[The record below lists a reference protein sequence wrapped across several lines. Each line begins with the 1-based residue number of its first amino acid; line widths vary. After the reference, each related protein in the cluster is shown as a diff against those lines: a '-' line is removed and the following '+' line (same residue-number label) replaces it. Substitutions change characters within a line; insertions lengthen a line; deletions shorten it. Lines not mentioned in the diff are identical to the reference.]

1 MRLDYYCA
9 VKLRDSQ
16 GKEISD
22 AKTLKRFDGFTEK
35 SDGSDFTEFLEDT
48 LETAELAGE
57 PIRLEYRAEEARL
70 YARASFH
77 EARALDEAELE
88 DLTDYVHGQFIDGY
102 GSSDIAVRRFLKQ
115 YWIEFIHEEIS
126 GPIKIDAPRPAQRKT
141 KSAAKTNDLTRLRD
155 AVKTGDVQTVR
166 ALLDAGVKVD
176 GVPKPIDQY
185 FTEMPALSVAASNDN
200 VEIAKLLLSHGADPN
215 NASGVGPGL
224 QGKTAIMRTNFLDV
238 IDLLLAAGADPNH
251 KDEAGETL
259 ITWRRREADMMED
272 ILPDHAKELRDL
284 ADKIERHLG

>member
-9 VKLRDSQ
+9 VKLRDA
-16 GKEISD
+16 KREEITHV
-22 AKTLKRFDGFTEK
+22 KTLKRFDGFVEK
-35 SDGSDFTEFLEDT
+35 SEGSDFTEFLEDT
-48 LETAELAGE
+48 LSDAHLLGEHIQLEFRPAEG
-57 PIRLEYRAEEARL
+57 RL

-77 EARALDEAELE
+77 EKSPLDEAELE
-88 DLTDYVHGQFIDGY
+88 ELSDHVRGQFIDGY
-102 GSSDIAVRRFLKQ
+102 ASSDIALRRFLKQ
-115 YWIEFIHEEIS
+115 YWIEFVHEEIS
-126 GPIKIDAPRPAQRKT
+126 GPIKVDAPRPAQRKT
-141 KSAAKTNDLTRLRD
+141 KSAAKTDDLTRLRD
-155 AVKTGDVQTVR
+155 AVKAGDAQAVS
-166 ALLDAGVKVD
+166 ALLDAGVKID

-200 VEIAKLLLSHGADPN
+200 LEIAKLLLSHGADPN
-215 NASGVGPGL
+215 NANGVGPGL
-224 QGKTAIMRTNFLDV
+224 QGKTAIMRTSSLDM

-251 KDEAGETL
+251 KGEAGETL